1 MQTKKAPGGAIFKE
15 AKMQRE
21 SKMGSAWFVGL
32 IGGLLFLFSVFL
44 IFREENKKHGA
55 PPVPARER
63 PENVPP
69 PPANEPSNEHSENE
83 IPRFETLE
91 FDGEKIFARTDGN
104 ADNVEFSSGD
114 LYERYGGGRDN
125 HPSNTPTS
133 KDRRLWL
140 DARIP
145 VEISSRLKLYG
156 ASTVTLGDTSA
167 ATISDYTR
175 NYGIGGG
182 IGFTYRLTPTAELD
196 FDYRHTLPID
206 AKNDDPSTD
215 SAGISL
221 RLKF

>member
-1 MQTKKAPGGAIFKE
+1 
-15 AKMQRE
+15 
-21 SKMGSAWFVGL
+21 S
-32 IGGLLFLFSVFL
+32 
-44 IFREENKKHGA
+44 
-55 PPVPARER
+55 PA
-63 PENVPP
+63 NVP
-69 PPANEPSNEHSENE
+69 SEHSENG
-83 IPRFETLE
+83 IPRFEALE

-104 ADNVEFSSGD
+104 ANNVEFSSGD

-140 DARIP
+140 DARLP

-167 ATISDYTR
+167 ATIADYTR

>member
-1 MQTKKAPGGAIFKE
+1 MQTKRTTGGAVFRE
-15 AKMQRE
+15 VKMQRE
-21 SKMGSAWFVGL
+21 SKIGSAWFVGL

-44 IFREENKKHGA
+44 IFREEIKKHGA
-55 PPVPARER
+55 PVPEREM
-63 PENVPP
+63 PENVPFV
-69 PPANEPSNEHSENE
+69 PASKPSEHSGNG

-91 FDGEKIFARTDGN
+91 FDGEKIFAGTDGN
-104 ADNVEFSSGD
+104 ADGVEFSSGD

-140 DARIP
+140 DARLP
-145 VEISSRLKLYG
+145 VEITSRLKLYR

-167 ATISDYTR
+167 ATISDYTK

-182 IGFTYRLTPTAELD
+182 IGFTYLLTPTAELD

-206 AKNDDPSTD
+206 AKNDDPTTD

>member
-1 MQTKKAPGGAIFKE
+1 
-15 AKMQRE
+15 MQRE
-21 SKMGSAWFVGL
+21 SKIGSAWFVGL

-44 IFREENKKHGA
+44 IFREESKKHGA
-55 PPVPARER
+55 PVPARER
-63 PENVPP
+63 PESVPP
-69 PPANEPSNEHSENE
+69 SPASELSEHSESG
-83 IPRFETLE
+83 IPRFDSLE

-104 ADNVEFSSGD
+104 ADRVEFGSGD
-114 LYERYGGGRDN
+114 LYQRYGGGRDN

-133 KDRRLWL
+133 KDHRLWL

-156 ASTVTLGDTSA
+156 ASTLTLGDTSA

-182 IGFTYRLTPTAELD
+182 IGFTYFLTPTAELD

-206 AKNDDPSTD
+206 AKNSDPSTD

>member
-1 MQTKKAPGGAIFKE
+1 
-15 AKMQRE
+15 MQRE
-21 SKMGSAWFVGL
+21 SKIGSAWFVGI

-44 IFREENKKHGA
+44 IFREESKKHRS
-55 PPVPARER
+55 PVPARER
-63 PENVPP
+63 SEGLPTATPVSETSKPAENKLP
-69 PPANEPSNEHSENE
+69 H
-83 IPRFETLE
+83 FETLE
-91 FDGEKIFARTDGN
+91 FDGEKIFTRTDGN
-104 ADNVEFSSGD
+104 ADGVQFSSGD

-140 DARIP
+140 DARLP
-145 VEISSRLKLYG
+145 LEVSSRLKLYG
-156 ASTVTLGDTSA
+156 ASTLTLGDTSA

-182 IGFTYRLTPTAELD
+182 IGFTYFLTPDAELD

-206 AKNDDPSTD
+206 AKNSDPSTD